1 MLFKFNEISSKVVFA
16 TKMLTFFAWFNLEL
30 EYLFH
35 SSALKMYRQRFD
47 HYSLVEDSILYVI
60 KGIPKSCEKIKNARL
75 LRSHRF
81 FWINSLMGYSAPAT
95 VFTM

>member
-1 MLFKFNEISSKVVFA
+1 MLRLLYHIQKQLSMVLTLNLMKISSKVVFA

-30 EYLFH
+30 EDLFH

-60 KGIPKSCEKIKNARL
+60 TGIPCFL
-75 LRSHRF
+75 
-81 FWINSLMGYSAPAT
+81 AT
-95 VFTM
+95 